1 MTQWTTFAG
10 LTGVVLA
17 LLLALS
23 VLTQREFE
31 ASESEPSPTDHRRAD
46 GRVSTES
53 VPEAASPD
61 RPAAD
66 GRTGAGP
73 DPDAVS
79 ERLQDGSE
87 RVDGIDGTESRS
99 EGGAGPP
106 ATDPR
111 HLSTGALLA
120 NVALSQGL
128 FAAVLFGAAFYT
140 DVPAAALGLSLD
152 PGYLATGAAV
162 GVGLGAGLYVA
173 NELGAAAAKRLGV
186 DHDEELRELL
196 APDSAGGWLVL
207 LLVVLPII
215 AVFEEFLFRAALIGA
230 LSAGFGLSPW
240 LLVVGSSVAFAAG
253 HGMQGTAGVAVT
265 GLLGLVLGT
274 AFVLTGSL
282 LVVVLAHYL
291 VNAVEF
297 VVHEGLGIE
306 WATITES

>member
-23 VLTQREFE
+23 VLTQREFA
-31 ASESEPSPTDHRRAD
+31 ASESSGREPSPTD
-46 GRVSTES
+46 RVSTGS
-53 VPEAASPD
+53 VPGPAAPD
-61 RPAAD
+61 RPADA
-66 GRTGAGP
+66 RAATG
-73 DPDAVS
+73 PDAVS
-79 ERLQDGSE
+79 ERAEDVGGPGSRADGA
-87 RVDGIDGTESRS
+87 
-99 EGGAGPP
+99 AGPS

-111 HLSTGALLA
+111 NLSTGALLA
-120 NVALSQGL
+120 NVALSQGV
-128 FAAVLFGAAFYT
+128 FAAVLFGAAVYT
-140 DVPAAALGLSLD
+140 GVPAAALGISFDAASLAND
-152 PGYLATGAAV
+152 VVV

-207 LLVVLPII
+207 LLVVLPVI
-215 AVFEEFLFRAALIGA
+215 AAFEEFLFRAALIGA
-230 LSAGFGLSPW
+230 FSAGFGLSPW

-265 GLLGLVLGT
+265 GLLGLVLGA

-282 LVVVLAHYL
+282 LVVVVAHYL

-306 WATITES
+306 WAATTES